1 MSLSITSKLTLTF
14 AFLSACILLPT
25 AWILYWTVSG
35 STVQRAVNDLE
46 GLAESTTQA
55 IFDQLDADLVVEFE
69 GEAVNFS
76 RLRVP
81 AANWAVICSGGHQA
95 IANGVFGQGVEP
107 FVAAKPELVWST
119 AAPNAGNPR
128 PPPVR
133 VLATPLLKNAFLRRE
148 DLPPASLECARRAV
162 EDGIFLHAKREASGE
177 RDAISIKLLRATEIV
192 EVQTTDEGELLRKK
206 RESFAAVLP
215 SGLLAGVPAER
226 KPVSVETIEWSA
238 WDRQLIAVVSGR
250 TETGEKTRIA
260 INRLG
265 EEFLVDSTGSVTGP
279 LETSTRWLVVATDAT
294 RELAGTSRTLGV
306 IGAGGVLAWFCLTLA
321 GWVVSRR
328 AMQPI
333 ETIVQ
338 TAGAIDSSRLDARL
352 PVGNANDELA
362 RVSNTINDMLTRI
375 ESAYRREQ
383 EFTGDASHELRTPL
397 AKVIAEIELARSQRR
412 SPAEHEATLE
422 RLHGYAVG
430 MEKLLDSLL
439 ILSQLQSG
447 GTDVRKERFD
457 PNTLIVEVINS
468 LESEEARRVFFEIGE
483 SPMALEVLGERTL
496 IGVLFKNLIVNGLQY
511 SPKGGS
517 VHVRSSSTEE
527 DLVVDVEDSGPGIPP
542 ELRAHAFQRF
552 YRLDKSRARSTGG
565 FGLGLAIAQ
574 GVAQAHRA
582 EIELAEA
589 PGGGTVARVTL
600 PLATS

>member
-25 AWILYWTVSG
+25 TWILYWTVSD

-46 GLAESTTQA
+46 GLAENTTQA
-55 IFDQLDADLVVEFE
+55 IFDQLDEDLVVEFE

-81 AANWAVICSGGHQA
+81 AANWAVISSGGHQV
-95 IANGVFGQGVEP
+95 IANGIFIHGVEP
-107 FVAAKPELVWST
+107 FVAAKPELVRST

-128 PPPVR
+128 QPPFR
-133 VLATPLLKNAFLRRE
+133 VLATPLLKNAFLGRE

-162 EDGIFLHAKREASGE
+162 EDGIFVNAKREASGE
-177 RDAISIKLLRATEIV
+177 RDAISIKVLRATEIV

-206 RESFAAVLP
+206 REAFATVLP

-226 KPVSVETIEWSA
+226 KPVSAETIEWST

-250 TETGEKTRIA
+250 TEADEKTRIA

-294 RELAGTSRTLGV
+294 RELASTSRTLGV

-338 TAGAIDSSRLDARL
+338 TAAAIDSSRLDARV

-362 RVSNTINDMLTRI
+362 RVSSTINDMLTRI

-447 GTDVRKERFD
+447 GADVRKERFD

-468 LESEEARRVFFEIGE
+468 LESEEARRVSFEIGE

-517 VHVRSSSTEE
+517 VHVRSSSTEGR
-527 DLVVDVEDSGPGIPP
+527 LVVDVEDSGPGIPP

-574 GVAQAHRA
+574 GVAQVHRA
-582 EIELAEA
+582 EIELTEA
-589 PGGGTVARVTL
+589 PNGGTVARVTL
-600 PLATS
+600 PLAGS